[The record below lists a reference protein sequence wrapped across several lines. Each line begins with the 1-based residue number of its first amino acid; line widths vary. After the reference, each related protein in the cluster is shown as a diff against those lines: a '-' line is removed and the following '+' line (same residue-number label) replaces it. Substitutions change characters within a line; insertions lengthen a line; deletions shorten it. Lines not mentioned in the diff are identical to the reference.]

1 MFKTSVMLP
10 RDAELCAIRTG
21 DDVQVKVSVAV
32 FFFAPSLFF
41 TGREQRKATG
51 NSGNLNVDVV

>member
-1 MFKTSVMLP
+1 MLS
-10 RDAELCAIRTG
+10 RDVELCAIRTG

-32 FFFAPSLFF
+32 FFFALSLFF